1 MSNIATYQ
9 GKIDEAI
16 DVLDKG
22 ISADQIERYEGG
34 WYPFKMTM
42 KGWLYGTKKDF
53 KRAAA
58 EADLYAEIYQ
68 KVTPNEDF
76 WWRREYVILM
86 AECQEFS
93 KAEDALRS
101 MESSVESDR
110 TKMRTYRF
118 AKGWLEMEKG
128 NMESACREFEKA
140 IGHPRRTWNHYG
152 LALAYLKARRFG
164 DAVNEFE
171 TLFEKDMITLT
182 EFPLFGVRAHYYLGL
197 AYEGSGSHEKATKQ
211 YERFLDIWRDAD
223 PDLEEVDDAKRRL
236 AGLRGES

>member
-1 MSNIATYQ
+1 MYK

-22 ISADQIERYEGG
+22 ISADQIERYEGAS
-34 WYPFKMTM
+34 YPFKMIV
-42 KGWLYGTKKDF
+42 KGHLYSTKKDF

-68 KVTPNEDF
+68 KVTPDEDF

-93 KAEDALRS
+93 KAEDDLHS
-101 MESSVESDR
+101 MESSVGSDR
-110 TKMRTYRF
+110 MKMRTYRF
-118 AKGWLEMEKG
+118 TKGWLEMDKG
-128 NMESACREFEKA
+128 NVESTCREFEKA
-140 IGHPRRTWNHYG
+140 IGHPRNTWLHYG

-171 TLFEKDMITLT
+171 TLFEKNIITLAGN
-182 EFPLFGVRAHYYLGL
+182 PLWGVRAYYYLGL
-197 AYEGSGSHEKATKQ
+197 AYEGSGSYEKATKQ